1 MSGFTYKSYNF
12 IDKDPMIDII
22 RTIVFESKLSIPR
35 IAEESGVSH
44 HTILKWLYG
53 ETKRPTAAAMNA
65 VLRVLGY
72 KLDVVHIGQ
81 LSIVKATPFTSS
93 KVIKF
98 PMKSLTQK
106 KVAR

>member
-1 MSGFTYKSYNF
+1 MGFTYKSYNF

-22 RTIVFESKLSIPR
+22 RTVIFESKWSITF
-35 IAEESGVSH
+35 ISNESGVSKN
-44 HTILKWLYG
+44 TINNWLYG

-72 KLDVVHIGQ
+72 KLDVVQYYQ
-81 LSIVKATPFTSS
+81 LSIVKPTPFKSS
-93 KVIKF
+93 KVVNF
-98 PMKSLTQK
+98 PVK